1 LNAGALIAAA
11 SVAALQEKLGATASY
26 TLAERVGQHGNIETV
41 AWARPCGSADSSGLQ
56 P

>member
-1 LNAGALIAAA
+1 MAAA
-11 SVAALQEKLGATASY
+11 SVAASKEKLGATASY

-41 AWARPCGSADSSGLQ
+41 AWARPWGSADSGGLQ